1 MTGNRL
7 VAWTGPDP
15 ERIDVAHLR
24 LDADRLSAHGS
35 STTAA
40 YGLTFHL
47 RTDEDWITRRL
58 DVRVDGDGWW
68 RALTLQRD
76 ERGDWTSRRLDAR
89 GGDDPRVT
97 EVRHSELAGALDCDL
112 ALCPVTNTMPV
123 LRERMLDAA
132 RRGERRGA
140 ELMMAWVAV
149 PELEVQRS
157 VQRYESGVAVAGG
170 GAQIRFQA
178 GAFVEHIEFDADGV
192 VVSYPSI
199 GHLAVHLPSSI
210 AASSN
215 AG

>member
-1 MTGNRL
+1 M

-24 LDADRLSAHGS
+24 LDADRLSAHGT
-35 STTAA
+35 STTADYA
-40 YGLTFHL
+40 LTFHL
-47 RTDEDWITRRL
+47 RTDPRWITRQL

-68 RALTLQRD
+68 RALTLHRD
-76 ERGDWTSRRLDAR
+76 ERGNWTSRLLDAS
-89 GGDDPRVT
+89 GGEDPRVT
-97 EVRHSELAGALDCDL
+97 DRRHADLADALDCDL

-123 LRERMLDAA
+123 LREQMLDAS
-132 RRGERRGA
+132 RLGEHRWA
-140 ELMMAWVAV
+140 ELTMAWVAV
-149 PELEVQRS
+149 PELEVERS

-170 GAQIRFQA
+170 GAQIRFQS

-199 GHLAVHLPSSI
+199 GHLAVHVPSSI

>member
-1 MTGNRL
+1 MTGSRM

-40 YGLTFHL
+40 YALTFDL
-47 RTDEDWITRRL
+47 RTDPQWITRRL

-68 RALTLQRD
+68 RALTLHRD
-76 ERGDWTSRRLDAR
+76 ERGWTSRRLDAS

-97 EVRHSELAGALDCDL
+97 DRRHPELAGALDCDL

-123 LRERMLDAA
+123 LREGMLDTS
-132 RRGERRGA
+132 RVGEHRWA
-140 ELMMAWVAV
+140 ELTMAWVTV
-149 PELEVQRS
+149 PDLDVQQS
-157 VQRYESGVAVAGG
+157 VQRYESGVPVAGG
-170 GAQIRFQA
+170 GAQIRFQS
-178 GAFVEHIEFDADGV
+178 GGFVEHIEFDADGV

-199 GHLAVHLPSSI
+199 AHLALHPPSSI
-210 AASSN
+210 AASVN

>member
-24 LDADRLSAHGS
+24 LEADRLSAHGS

-40 YGLTFHL
+40 YALTYRL
-47 RTDEDWITRRL
+47 RTDPRWITRRL

-76 ERGDWTSRRLDAR
+76 EHGDWTSRRLDAK
-89 GGDDPRVT
+89 GDDDQRVT
-97 EVRHSELAGALDCDL
+97 DDRHSELAGALDCDL

-132 RRGERRGA
+132 RLGEDRAA
-140 ELMMAWVAV
+140 ELTMAWVAV

-157 VQRYESGVAVAGG
+157 VQRYDSGVAVAGG

-178 GAFVEHIEFDADGV
+178 GAFVEHIEFDAEGV

-199 GHLAVHLPSSI
+199 GHLAVHPRSSI
-210 AASSN
+210 ATSSN